1 MNFYCWHYQQIPTAP
16 NKATGNIVKKKEEE
30 KLGLEKQG
38 KIERRTASNLN
49 FKIRPEKVINAHAP
63 QSLTNC
69 DQNQGISW
77 SKARINFL
85 LCYLFVIW
93 QPNKVWGF
101 DE

>member
-1 MNFYCWHYQQIPTAP
+1 M
-16 NKATGNIVKKKEEE
+16 KKKDKEK

-49 FKIRPEKVINAHAP
+49 FKIRPEKAINAHARTTSTQP
-63 QSLTNC
+63 LTNC
-69 DQNQGISW
+69 DQKQGISW
-77 SKARINFL
+77 SKARRNFI
-85 LCYLFVIW
+85 LCDLFVIW